1 MKLPSLKR
9 LTPLLAAAVLLAGL
23 RLWPH
28 APLEQAVTS
37 SRVVLAD
44 DGSLLRMTL
53 ADDGQ
58 YRLWLPLER
67 MSPSL
72 VEALLLKEDRNFY
85 WHPGINPP
93 ALLRAA
99 LATYSGGQRQG
110 GSTLSMQLARRLWD
124 LNTRQVPGKLQQMA
138 LALWLEARYSKH
150 DILEAYLNLAP
161 MGGNIEG
168 AEAASRIYFG
178 KSAAQL
184 SLSEAL
190 ALAVIPQQ
198 PGRRAR
204 FGPSLQ
210 NARLRLMADWRET
223 YPQDPRNDSLLDL
236 PLEARNRQQIP
247 FLAPHLS
254 EQLLASQPGNELN
267 STLNLPLQ
275 QLLERLIT
283 GFIAERRSTGVEN
296 ATAILIDSRD
306 QSVKALVGS
315 ADYLST
321 SLHGQVNGVLSRRS
335 PGSTLKPFLYGLAL
349 DQG

>member
-1 MKLPSLKR
+1 M
-9 LTPLLAAAVLLAGL
+9 
-23 RLWPH
+23 
-28 APLEQAVTS
+28 
-37 SRVVLAD
+37 
-44 DGSLLRMTL
+44 
-53 ADDGQ
+53 
-58 YRLWLPLER
+58 
-67 MSPSL
+67 
-72 VEALLLKEDRNFY
+72 
-85 WHPGINPP
+85 
-93 ALLRAA
+93 
-99 LATYSGGQRQG
+99 
-110 GSTLSMQLARRLWD
+110 
-124 LNTRQVPGKLQQMA
+124 
-138 LALWLEARYSKH
+138 
-150 DILEAYLNLAP
+150 
-161 MGGNIEG
+161 
-168 AEAASRIYFG
+168 
-178 KSAAQL
+178 
-184 SLSEAL
+184 
-190 ALAVIPQQ
+190 IPQQ

-283 GFIAERRSTGVEN
+283 GFISERRSTGVEN
-296 ATAILIDSRD
+296 ATAILIDGRD

-321 SLHGQVNGVLSRRS
+321 SIHGQVNGVLSRRS

-349 DQG
+349 DQGVIHPMSILKDLPSNFGYFQPENFDGSFVGPLTARDALIRSRNIPAVWLASQVKSPSLYGLLQRAGIKGLRDESHYGLALALGGGEMTPEELARLYVMLAGDGHLRPLR